1 MRTNRLIVIALYL
14 LVSAGMTLLTSSLR
28 FDRDA
33 RSCLAAMLDGTAHRP
48 FVTRRFVPDTLTMLT
63 RWTPT
68 AWQEATVKAIATLP
82 PPLPAW
88 LLGRTP
94 QVAYAHLLLVI
105 SVWACYFGM
114 LLCWRML
121 LRAYLGL
128 PTLHALWLPVLGL
141 GLVYPLL
148 NWRHGVHVYDPAT
161 LLLYSLAIWAMLQ
174 QKWSLYGLIFA
185 LATWHKETALLLIF
199 WWLIATVFALPPT
212 GSPHPR
218 GEPKGAGKGPA
229 MRYKNAGSQENFF
242 LTRGMESPLTPTL
255 SPLSKGGEGREW
267 GDSACEKP
275 PPRAPNECGWWTLIR
290 PKGGG
295 GGSLKA
301 RAVGALAMGLFYLA
315 VRLWLG
321 WRYRQNEGSLLEFWL
336 LKENLPLLMSL
347 FTEFGWRQVRFLL
360 ILTVAIG
367 LPAWGW
373 RTKPLLLRR
382 MLVVGLVLFSPLW
395 LLFGILDEFRALLEL
410 YPLWLMLCVP
420 AGYSLPSSTATAP
433 SGTVSRS

>member
-1 MRTNRLIVIALYL
+1 MRANRLAVIALYL

-48 FVTRRFVPDTLTMLT
+48 FVTRRLVPDTLRMLT
-63 RWTPT
+63 SWTPI
-68 AWQEATVKAIATLP
+68 AWQKSMVKAIETLP

-88 LLGRTP
+88 LLGRIP
-94 QVAYAHLLLVI
+94 QAAYAHLLLVI

-128 PTLHALWLPVLGL
+128 STLHALWLPVLGL

-161 LLLYSLAIWAMLQ
+161 LLLYSLALWALLR
-174 QKWSLYGLIFA
+174 QKWWLYGLIFA

-212 GSPHPR
+212 GSPCKQ
-218 GEPKGAGKGPA
+218 GEPKGGVCLSRVNTRKGV
-229 MRYKNAGSQENFF
+229 
-242 LTRGMESPLTPTL
+242 
-255 SPLSKGGEGREW
+255 
-267 GDSACEKP
+267 
-275 PPRAPNECGWWTLIR
+275 I
-290 PKGGG
+290 
-295 GGSLKA
+295 
-301 RAVGALAMGLFYLA
+301 GALAMGLFYLA

-321 WRYRQNEGSLLEFWL
+321 WRYRHNEGSLLEFWL
-336 LKENLPLLMSL
+336 LKENLPLLLSL

-360 ILTVAIG
+360 ILAVAIG

-382 MLVVGLVLFSPLW
+382 MLLVGLVLFSPFW

>member
-1 MRTNRLIVIALYL
+1 MRANRLAVIALYL

-48 FVTRRFVPDTLTMLT
+48 FVTRRLVPDTLGMLT
-63 RWTPT
+63 RWTPI
-68 AWQEATVKAIATLP
+68 AWQKSMVKAIETLP

-94 QVAYAHLLLVI
+94 QAAYAHLLLVI

-128 PTLHALWLPVLGL
+128 STLHALWLPVLGL
-141 GLVYPLL
+141 GLVYALL

-161 LLLYSLAIWAMLQ
+161 LLFYSLALWALLR
-174 QKWSLYGLIFA
+174 QKWWLYGLIFA
-185 LATWHKETALLLIF
+185 LATWHKETALLLIV
-199 WWLIATVFALPPT
+199 WWLIATVHPLPT
-212 GSPHPR
+212 GSPRLR
-218 GEPKGAGKGPA
+218 GEPPSELGFPCPQEEPKGAGKGTV

-275 PPRAPNECGWWTLIR
+275 HPCTPNKRGWCTLISATR
-290 PKGGG
+290 GLPLNQCVDLLRQMEIPLGQPPFG
-295 GGSLKA
+295 
-301 RAVGALAMGLFYLA
+301 VGAEA
-315 VRLWLG
+315 
-321 WRYRQNEGSLLEFWL
+321 
-336 LKENLPLLMSL
+336 
-347 FTEFGWRQVRFLL
+347 
-360 ILTVAIG
+360 
-367 LPAWGW
+367 
-373 RTKPLLLRR
+373 
-382 MLVVGLVLFSPLW
+382 
-395 LLFGILDEFRALLEL
+395 
-410 YPLWLMLCVP
+410 
-420 AGYSLPSSTATAP
+420 
-433 SGTVSRS
+433 

>member
-1 MRTNRLIVIALYL
+1 MRTNHLIVIALYL

-48 FVTRRFVPDTLTMLT
+48 FVMRRLVPDTLGMLT
-63 RWTPT
+63 RWTPI
-68 AWQEATVKAIATLP
+68 AWQKSVVKATEALP

-94 QVAYAHLLLVI
+94 QAAYAHLLLVI

-148 NWRHGVHVYDPAT
+148 NWRHGVHLYDPAT
-161 LLLYSLAIWAMLQ
+161 LLLYSLALWALLR
-174 QKWSLYGLIFA
+174 QKWWLYGLIFA

-199 WWLIATVFALPPT
+199 WWLIAMVFALPPT
-212 GSPHPR
+212 GSPHSR
-218 GEPKGAGKGPA
+218 GEPQGAGKGTA

-242 LTRGMESPLTPTL
+242 LTRGMESPLTPLT
-255 SPLSKGGEGREW
+255 KGGEGREW

-295 GGSLKA
+295 GGNLKA

-382 MLVVGLVLFSPLW
+382 MLLMGLVLFSPLW

-433 SGTVSRS
+433 SGMVSRS